1 MYPRKSRMLTTEK
14 QILRWELF
22 SIRKCERQKISK
34 IFNYNRSEDEIG
46 KKKIGKCQSK
56 ILFEVICDTQVELKT
71 NTSPEV
77 IYMGL

>member
-22 SIRKCERQKISK
+22 RIRKCERQKISK

-46 KKKIGKCQSK
+46 KKNRQMSK
-56 ILFEVICDTQVELKT
+56 QDPV
-71 NTSPEV
+71 
-77 IYMGL
+77 